1 MYALL
6 LYCYGGGIDMSEIKF
21 SINGKDVTANA
32 GETILNVARRE
43 DIYIPTMCYIKKT
56 NPIASC
62 RLCVVEVKDTEGF
75 VLSCQTPVKDGISVN
90 TESKEL
96 YTHRQNIMRFYDVNH
111 PLECGVCD
119 KSGACELQNKTL
131 EFNIN
136 SQKFS
141 AKEQSRKIEQW
152 GLINY
157 DPNLCIMCERCV
169 HVCNEVIGD
178 DAIDLKFGG
187 YNSSVIPKNSDTL
200 DCTFCGEC
208 VSVCP
213 VGALVSSDFQ
223 YIANAWELSQVPSA
237 CTHCS
242 AGCAIEYERRHTATF
257 ENNQSTIQRVTN
269 DFENTT
275 LCGAGRF
282 GFDYDNKDVQKNQTA
297 LVSAQEALKK
307 ASTIAFNSIIT
318 NEEALILQQLKEK
331 TGVKLYNSEAYNYK
345 KFLTSYSQ
353 KTGKSLYSASL
364 DTIEKSDAVIVF
376 GTRIGTD
383 NPAVRYKLTQA
394 ERHRK
399 SRIAYLHPIHEEL
412 ISNVAREFINYEVG
426 SEEGVMALLLRSI
439 LEDNETPEIK
449 SFIDDLDEGYLSA
462 ESNVG
467 EDELETL
474 FKSFKNSKNRVLV
487 LGEDLLAHDHS
498 ENIAAMAGLIEKFSD
513 YRVLIV
519 PPSVNTL
526 GVALICDLDENKDGY
541 TVGYN
546 TQGDFTLSALG
557 NGDLDMPSLNQQEGT
572 VTTIDKRVVPINVAA
587 SYDGYTLADVANIN
601 EKYTVELTAKLP
613 IQKGFTS
620 VDFDSLEVRVNQ
632 TGEDLRGYALESYS
646 VETNNSIK
654 DISDLDSYN
663 GTIVYRANP
672 VLQFNAFTAATKQL
686 SSENILEGS
695 EQFAKAARIKD
706 GDFIEINST
715 DFKNSKVFKVNPK
728 LKGTIALL
736 PTFEE
741 GLSSDWVSSRYRFF
755 KVQITKV
762 EQTT

>member
-1 MYALL
+1 
-6 LYCYGGGIDMSEIKF
+6 MSEIKF
-21 SINGKDVTANA
+21 SINGKTVTASN

-62 RLCVVEVKDTEGF
+62 RLCVVEVDETEGF

-96 YTHRQNIMRFYDVNH
+96 YNHRQNIMRFYDVNH

-131 EFNIN
+131 EFNIG

-223 YIANAWELSQVPSA
+223 YNANAWELDQVPSA

-242 AGCAIEYERRHTATF
+242 AGCALEYERRHTSTF
-257 ENNQSTIQRVTN
+257 ENNQNIIQRVVN

-282 GFDYDNKDVQKNQTA
+282 GFDYDNKNVQKDEAKLN
-297 LVSAQEALKK
+297 SAREAIKK

-318 NEEALILQQLKEK
+318 NEEALILQRLKEK
-331 TGVKLYNSEAYNYK
+331 TGVKLYNPESFNYK
-345 KFLTSYSQ
+345 KFLNSFSKKSSQ
-353 KTGKSLYSASL
+353 SLYTATL
-364 DTIEKSDAVIVF
+364 DSIEKSDAVIVF

-383 NPAVRYKLTQA
+383 NPAIRYKLTSA
-394 ERHRK
+394 ARHRK
-399 SRIAYLHPIHEEL
+399 SYIAYLHPMHEEL
-412 ISNVAREFINYEVG
+412 INNVAREFINYEVG

-439 LEDNETPEIK
+439 LKDLDNTEIT
-449 SFIDDLDEGYLSA
+449 SYVNSLDEGYLSA

-467 EDELETL
+467 EEELEGL
-474 FKSFKNSKNRVLV
+474 FKSFEKRANKILI
-487 LGEDLLAHDHS
+487 LGEDLLAHERS
-498 ENIAAMAGLIEKFSD
+498 ENIAAMAGLIERFSD
-513 YRVLIV
+513 YKVLIV
-519 PPSVNTL
+519 PPAANTL
-526 GVALICDLDENKDGY
+526 GVSLICDLDEKKDGY
-541 TVGYN
+541 TIGYN
-546 TQGDFTLSALG
+546 VKADYTLSALG
-557 NGDLDMPSLNQQEGT
+557 DGDIDMPSLNQQEGT
-572 VTTIDKRVVPINVAA
+572 ITNLDKRVVPINVAA
-587 SYDGYTLADVANIN
+587 PYGGYTLADIATIS
-601 EKYTVELTAKLP
+601 EKYTIELTKKLP
-613 IQKGFTS
+613 IESGFLAIE
-620 VDFDSLEVRVNQ
+620 FDTLHVRVDS
-632 TGEDLRGYALESYS
+632 TGEDLRGYALESKS
-646 VETNNSIK
+646 VSADEK
-654 DISDLDSYN
+654 LEDINDLDSYN

-672 VLQFNAFTAATKQL
+672 VLQFNAFTAVTEQL
-686 SSENILEGS
+686 GSENILEGS
-695 EQFAKAARIKD
+695 MQFAKAARIQN
-706 GDFIEINST
+706 GDLIEINSSE
-715 DFKNSKVFKVNPK
+715 FKNNKVFKVNPE

-762 EQTT
+762 EQTI

>member
-1 MYALL
+1 
-6 LYCYGGGIDMSEIKF
+6 MSGIKF
-21 SINGKDVTANA
+21 SINGKTVIANA

-62 RLCVVEVKDTEGF
+62 RLCVVEVDETEGF
-75 VLSCQTPVKDGISVN
+75 VLSCQTPAKEGISVN

-96 YTHRQNIMRFYDVNH
+96 YNHRQNIMRFYDVNH

-131 EFNIN
+131 EFNIS

-223 YIANAWELSQVPSA
+223 YSANAWELDQVPSA

-242 AGCAIEYERRHTATF
+242 AGCALEYERRHSSTF
-257 ENNQSTIQRVTN
+257 ENNQNVIQRVVN

-282 GFDYDNKDVQKNQTA
+282 GFDYDNKNVQKNETILNDA
-297 LVSAQEALKK
+297 KEALKR

-318 NEEALILQQLKEK
+318 NEEALILQRLKEK
-331 TGVKLYNSEAYNYK
+331 TGVKLYNPESLNYK
-345 KFLTSYSQ
+345 NFLNSFSKKSAQ
-353 KTGKSLYSASL
+353 SLYGATL
-364 DTIEKSDAVIVF
+364 DSIEKSDAVIIF

-383 NPAVRYKLTQA
+383 NPAIRYKLTSA
-394 ERHRK
+394 ARHRK
-399 SRIAYLHPIHEEL
+399 SHIAYLHPMHEEL

-426 SEEGVMALLLRSI
+426 SEEGVMALLLRFI
-439 LEDNETPEIK
+439 LKDLDNAEIT
-449 SFIDDLDEGYLSA
+449 SYITSLDEGYLSA

-467 EDELETL
+467 EEELESL
-474 FKSFKNSKNRVLV
+474 FKSFEKCADKVLI
-487 LGEDLLAHDHS
+487 LGEDLLAHERA
-498 ENIAAMAGLIEKFSD
+498 ENIAAMAGLIERFSD
-513 YRVLIV
+513 YKVLIV
-519 PPSVNTL
+519 PPSANTL
-526 GVALICDLDENKDGY
+526 GVSLICDLDEEKSGY

-546 TQGDFTLSALG
+546 VKADYTLSALG
-557 NGDLDMPSLNQQEGT
+557 DGDIDMPSLNQQEGT
-572 VTTIDKRVVPINVAA
+572 ITNLDKRVVPINVAA
-587 SYDGYTLADVANIN
+587 PYGGYTLADVAAIS
-601 EKYTVELTAKLP
+601 EKYTVDLTKKLP
-613 IQKGFTS
+613 LKSGFLD
-620 VDFDSLEVRVNQ
+620 VEFDTLKVRVNS
-632 TGEDLRGYALESYS
+632 TGEDLRGYAL
-646 VETNNSIK
+646 TNKSILADEK
-654 DISDLDSYN
+654 LEDINDLDSYN

-672 VLQFNAFTAATKQL
+672 VLQFNAFTAATAQL
-686 SSENILEGS
+686 NSENVLEGS
-695 EQFAKAARIKD
+695 MQFAKAARIQN
-706 GDFIEINST
+706 GDLVEINSS
-715 DFKNSKVFKVNPK
+715 DFKNNKVFKVNPE

-762 EQTT
+762 EQTI